1 MGHEER
7 KPPRR
12 PALFSP
18 AAIEAHGAPF
28 DPLKEIEAAHE
39 TARVLVHAGRES
51 HDPILTARLVAL
63 VEELGLTTVA
73 DLWAHRPARSL
84 PGALWR
90 LYVLREWVR
99 RDAAGA
105 SADYSAG
112 RRFADVNHVVAGPAE
127 PTGPEEI
134 IALTDAILAG
144 VFEGDLATALDR
156 AAAFCRVVASGRGD
170 RTEGEEEAQRAAQL
184 LVTADDLTA
193 AAHLW
198 RRGDLA

>member
-1 MGHEER
+1 MTNEER

-12 PALFSP
+12 PAMFSP
-18 AAIEAHGAPF
+18 AAIEAHSAAF
-28 DPLKEIEAAHE
+28 DPMKEIEAAHE

-51 HDPILTARLVAL
+51 HDPVLTARLVAL

-73 DLWAHRPARSL
+73 DLWAHRPARTL

-99 RDAAGA
+99 RDPAGA

-112 RRFADVNHVVAGPAE
+112 MRFTDVNHAVAGPAE
-127 PTGPEEI
+127 PTGPDEI
-134 IALTDAILAG
+134 MALTDAILTG
-144 VFEGDLATALDR
+144 VFEGDLAVALDR
-156 AAAFCRVVASGRGD
+156 AAAFCRVVAAGRGD

-184 LVTADDLTA
+184 LVTAEDLTA
-193 AAHLW
+193 GAHLW
-198 RRGDLA
+198 RHSNLV